1 MSIVQVVKI
10 NFNPVPNPE
19 HPNRQQHNPVCQSK
33 ANNYCASCEQ
43 AWLLSRLDETLA
55 RAQGIMLL

>member
-19 HPNRQQHNPVCQSK
+19 HPNRQQHNPVCQSM
-33 ANNYCASCEQ
+33 ANTALAASKHGYCPA
-43 AWLLSRLDETLA
+43 L
-55 RAQGIMLL
+55 MKP